1 MAANNDDNGTSS
13 AALNALKAACSRKN
27 FVSFKDLSPGEY
39 IVNNFSIMDTAYG
52 ERLRVEM
59 PNAFMY
65 LPPSVLKQL
74 NLERNPGLIDDLNKA
89 PKIMVYKGKDADNH
103 NAIMLDFN
111 EVSYFENEMFGL
123 LTPKS

>member
-1 MAANNDDNGTSS
+1 MAANNENNVTSS
-13 AALNALKAACSRKN
+13 AALNALKVACSRKN

-39 IVNNFSIMDTAYG
+39 IVNNFSIVDTTYG

-59 PNAFMY
+59 SNAFMF
-65 LPPSVLKQL
+65 LPQCVLKQL
-74 NLERNPGLIDDLNKA
+74 NRELIDDLNKS
-89 PKIMVYKGKDADNH
+89 PKVMVYKGKDVDNH

-111 EVSYFENEMFGL
+111 EVSYFDNEMFGL